1 MGASS
6 LVRGI
11 LPRIY
16 GGPPHPDGPA
26 SHTFTA
32 RNAASH
38 PMGAPLSSES
48 TDGMLCALPMT
59 RETDG
64 ARRGW
69 NRRICGIRPWTVFSG
84 GVESRAAA
92 EQCADVPG
100 DFLGAE
106 CALDQ
111 DRRSRGAR

>member
-16 GGPPHPDGPA
+16 GGPPHPDGTA

-48 TDGMLCALPMT
+48 TDGMLCVLQMI

-69 NRRICGIRPWTVFSG
+69 EPDLRHP
-84 GVESRAAA
+84 
-92 EQCADVPG
+92 
-100 DFLGAE
+100 
-106 CALDQ
+106 ALDGVL
-111 DRRSRGAR
+111 RRCRKQGGG